1 MRQNGMKPKANGKK
15 KKKKKKNEQHME
27 NVEQSKA

>member
-1 MRQNGMKPKANGKK
+1 MRQNGMKPKANG
-15 KKKKKKNEQHME
+15 KKKKKNEQHME

>member
-1 MRQNGMKPKANGKK
+1 MRQNGMKPKANG